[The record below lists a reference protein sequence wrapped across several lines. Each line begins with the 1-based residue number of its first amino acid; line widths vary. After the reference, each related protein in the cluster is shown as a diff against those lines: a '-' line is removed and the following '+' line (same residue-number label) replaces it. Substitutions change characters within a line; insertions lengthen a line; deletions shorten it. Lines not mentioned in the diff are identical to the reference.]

1 MHRCDKYIPKE
12 NVLILANSLA
22 NKIGS
27 DKRFGETTHHV
38 DEIGLYEDYE
48 YYGWTQF
55 DISLL
60 RVKEPFTGT
69 VNFARLPPA
78 LLNVKGEKLYNPI
91 CHKRIH
97 QGNFLSDGKECLML
111 GCSFLHVIET
121 YISTFQDENEQKP
134 ATINLEYSLII
145 STKPD
150 LALPVS
156 WMDIGGGIKVDLRTM
171 CKLNIFLFYV
181 LTF

>member
-22 NKIGS
+22 NKIGR
-27 DKRFGETTHHV
+27 DKRFGETIHHV

-69 VNFARLPPA
+69 VNFARLPPV
-78 LLNVKGEKLYNPI
+78 LLNVKGEKLNNPI

-97 QGNFLSDGKECLML
+97 EGNFLSDGKECLML
-111 GCSFLHVIET
+111 GWGKHIYQYFSKRRSFLHVIET
-121 YISTFQDENEQKP
+121 YISTFQDENGKKP
-134 ATINLEYSLII
+134 TTISLEYSLIV

-150 LALPVS
+150 LALGVRNYS
-156 WMDIGGGIKVDLRTM
+156 RV
-171 CKLNIFLFYV
+171 LNGHRGV
-181 LTF
+181 E